1 MVILVDYCNNDLREK
16 TYTPSAPSTT
26 LGSIFAL
33 PLLVRSAHLRKH
45 QILTLEKRMLITGVT
60 KGPSRVEKRDKT
72 PWRNGLQCREDCP
85 RQDDSGA
92 ANRWYST

>member
-1 MVILVDYCNNDLREK
+1 MLERDIFLGDTNKMVILVDYYNNDLREK

-45 QILTLEKRMLITGVT
+45 QILTLERTDVDHGSDE
-60 KGPSRVEKRDKT
+60 GPLQSGEAGPRVGEI
-72 PWRNGLQCREDCP
+72 
-85 RQDDSGA
+85 GA
-92 ANRWYST
+92 GRGSVSA